1 MPAGAVLLASR
12 FGWACRADD
21 GGDRNPLDNAIW
33 DLNCRVLICVLPG
46 WNHSLGIALGMH
58 ALPQIVVLCGPVY
71 GRDQPCVGVILDR
84 QSSLNETGKH
94 LGKPLGFVPDGIECS
109 LENRELV
116 PWRPGHGGF
125 EHGDVSA

>member
-1 MPAGAVLLASR
+1 M
-12 FGWACRADD
+12 
-21 GGDRNPLDNAIW
+21 
-33 DLNCRVLICVLPG
+33 
-46 WNHSLGIALGMH
+46 
-58 ALPQIVVLCGPVY
+58 
-71 GRDQPCVGVILDR
+71 GVFLDR

-125 EHGDVSA
+125 EHGDVSAQGRLRAVMGEGKESGDGERLER